1 MEDHLKLLIV
11 RNFDPKKADLIF
23 TEEGSVGARK
33 PNTPAHYTQACVSRG
48 SLHIAHMHTHLYTHS
63 TLYSMHAS
71 IHPCIHTSMH
81 TCIHTSVHTCI
92 HTSMPQFAC
101 VHIVRTMPR
110 LLSNHFSALPV
121 PDAPLAGRHD
131 QLPLMEG
138 SLSPAG
144 RTIPGLSYAQV
155 HHQAHSRHWLPGP
168 PLLHHLHRLP
178 PPRLLC
184 YRLQKDSEADF
195 KVFLLSP
202 SREACRIDGEER
214 MCVCVCVCDV

>member
-1 MEDHLKLLIV
+1 MHANPTLQHTTPKLV
-11 RNFDPKKADLIF
+11 FHVD
-23 TEEGSVGARK
+23 
-33 PNTPAHYTQACVSRG
+33 HYT
-48 SLHIAHMHTHLYTHS
+48 LHTCTHTCTHIVPYIPCMHPYI
-63 TLYSMHAS
+63 Y
-71 IHPCIHTSMH
+71 IPPCIHTSMY

-92 HTSMPQFAC
+92 HTSMPQFAR

-144 RTIPGLSYAQV
+144 RTIPRLSYAQV
-155 HHQAHSRHWLPGP
+155 HHQAHSRRWLPGP

-184 YRLQKDSEADF
+184 YPRQKDSEADC

-202 SREACRIDGEER
+202 SREAC
-214 MCVCVCVCDV
+214 